1 VEWWTLI
8 FAGVAAVAGLW
19 VVWLMVAARHTTI
32 KVKDLR
38 ADWGDES
45 APVVRGNVYFMPSAA
60 SFQIER
66 CDVKCFDSDGKEL
79 RVRRAWGLDT
89 LPQGL
94 PYTYPLDRELVDFKG
109 ATVKVSVDAKCADGG
124 KKRVTGTLRFP

>member
-38 ADWGDES
+38 AD
-45 APVVRGNVYFMPSAA
+45 
-60 SFQIER
+60 
-66 CDVKCFDSDGKEL
+66 
-79 RVRRAWGLDT
+79 
-89 LPQGL
+89 
-94 PYTYPLDRELVDFKG
+94 
-109 ATVKVSVDAKCADGG
+109 
-124 KKRVTGTLRFP
+124 